1 MRWFRERI
9 RGIIRRR
16 STKWWKRRGRKTNS
30 CWKITRSF
38 RLLLAFHV
46 RGAAS
51 CVGLSRQSVP
61 QQQSQFYLYPGFNA
75 NEHIATP
82 PSVSVYPSPCTNR
95 SSLPDTSHAVC
106 FIRVVG
112 LMLLLT
118 CPACLNATWWCA
130 LIQVL
135 NAHAWSLP
143 SIPSPSLSSLLN
155 LDTLVLNSMGG
166 GNKGLR
172 NRLSV
177 RELHARLPLE
187 RKKA

>member
-16 STKWWKRRGRKTNS
+16 STKWWKRRGRKQIHAEKSRGVSDCCLPFMLEEQLPVWASLGRACPSSRVSSTYTQAS
-30 CWKITRSF
+30 MLMSTSP
-38 RLLLAFHV
+38 LLPNTAL
-46 RGAAS
+46 G
-51 CVGLSRQSVP
+51 
-61 QQQSQFYLYPGFNA
+61 
-75 NEHIATP
+75 
-82 PSVSVYPSPCTNR
+82 VSVYPSPCTNR

-143 SIPSPSLSSLLN
+143 SIPCPSLSSLLN

-166 GNKGLR
+166 
-172 NRLSV
+172 
-177 RELHARLPLE
+177 E
-187 RKKA
+187 